1 MTPVIGK
8 ETVTVIERILKQ
20 GNQAE
25 IKIEEGK
32 ITVVEIRR
40 KLKHKDYH

>member
-1 MTPVIGK
+1 M
-8 ETVTVIERILKQ
+8 IERILKQ